1 MYCSALAAQER
12 YDDSS
17 AVIRLLQSRRRAS
30 REQNGPGSSLLGE
43 LGREA
48 LLLEE
53 EGVAPIVEDS
63 GQEEDGEE
71 NQAVTNFVIF
81 EQQEDE
87 NTLI

>member
-1 MYCSALAAQER
+1 M
-12 YDDSS
+12 
-17 AVIRLLQSRRRAS
+17 RLLQSRRRAS
-30 REQNGPGSSLLGE
+30 REQTGPGSSSLLGE